1 MISNGMQRREITT
14 LTELAGIA
22 REALGACVQKKT
34 AMVVALTGDLG
45 VGKTAFT
52 KELAKILGVSHE
64 VTSPTFVIMKS
75 YPISTH
81 PFFKT
86 LTHIDAYR
94 IESED
99 EIRVLG
105 FAELLKDP
113 TQLIC
118 IEWPEKIQNN
128 IPSDALTISFTLE
141 KDIRTITY
149 EF

>member
-1 MISNGMQRREITT
+1 MQRREITT
-14 LTELAGIA
+14 LTELADIA
-22 REALGACVQKKT
+22 REVLASCVQKET
-34 AMVVALTGDLG
+34 ATVIALTGDLG

-75 YPISTH
+75 YSISTH

-99 EIRVLG
+99 EVRVLG

-118 IEWPEKIQNN
+118 IEWPEKIKNSM
-128 IPSDALTISFTLE
+128 PTDARTLSFILE
-141 KDIRTITY
+141 RGTRTITY

>member
-1 MISNGMQRREITT
+1 MHTKEIPT
-14 LTELAGIA
+14 LKELAEIA
-22 REALGACVQKKT
+22 REALDACVQKET
-34 AMVVALTGDLG
+34 ATVITLAGDLG

-118 IEWPEKIQNN
+118 IEWPEKIQNSV
-128 IPSDALTISFTLE
+128 PTDALTISFTLL

>member
-1 MISNGMQRREITT
+1 MQRREITT
-14 LTELAGIA
+14 LAELADIA
-22 REALGACVQKKT
+22 REVLASCVQKET
-34 AMVVALTGDLG
+34 ATVIALTGDLG

-52 KELAKILGVSHE
+52 KEFAKLLGVSHE

-75 YPISTH
+75 YPIANH

-105 FAELLKDP
+105 FAELLNDP

-118 IEWPEKIQNN
+118 IEWPEKIQNS
-128 IPSDALTISFTLE
+128 IPADARTISFTFC

-149 EF
+149 EL

>member
-1 MISNGMQRREITT
+1 MKTVHVRT
-14 LTELAGIA
+14 LPELADIA
-22 REALGACVQKKT
+22 RETLSSCTQKDT
-34 AMVVALTGDLG
+34 ATVIALTGDLG

-52 KELAKILGVSHE
+52 KELAKLLGVSHE

-75 YPISTH
+75 YPIPSH

-118 IEWPEKIQNN
+118 IEWPEKIQNS
-128 IPSDALTISFTLE
+128 IPTDALTISFTLLQ
-141 KDIRTITY
+141 DVRTVTY

>member
-1 MISNGMQRREITT
+1 MQRREITT
-14 LTELAGIA
+14 LTELADIA
-22 REALGACVQKKT
+22 REMLASCVQKET
-34 AMVVALTGDLG
+34 ATVIALTGDLG

-52 KELAKILGVSHE
+52 KEFAKLLGVSHE
-64 VTSPTFVIMKS
+64 VTSPTFVIVKS
-75 YPISTH
+75 YPIANH

-99 EIRVLG
+99 EMRVLG
-105 FAELLKDP
+105 FVELLNDP

-118 IEWPEKIQNN
+118 IEWPEKIQNS
-128 IPSDALTISFTLE
+128 IPADARTISFTLC

-149 EF
+149 EL

>member
-1 MISNGMQRREITT
+1 MA
-14 LTELAGIA
+14 ELADIA
-22 REALGACVQKKT
+22 REVLASCAQKET
-34 AMVVALTGDLG
+34 ATVIALTGDLG

-52 KELAKILGVSHE
+52 KELAKLLGVTHE

-75 YPISTH
+75 YPVSTH
-81 PFFKT
+81 SFFKT

-105 FAELLKDP
+105 FSELLKDP

-118 IEWPEKIQNN
+118 IEWPEKIQNSV
-128 IPSDALTISFTLE
+128 PTDALTISFTLL

>member
-1 MISNGMQRREITT
+1 MQRREIRT
-14 LTELAGIA
+14 LSELADIA
-22 REALGACVQKKT
+22 REVLTACVQKDRAT
-34 AMVVALTGDLG
+34 VIALAGDLG

-81 PFFKT
+81 PFLKT

-105 FAELLKDP
+105 FAELLEDP
-113 TQLIC
+113 AQLIC
-118 IEWPEKIQNN
+118 IEWPEKIQNS
-128 IPSDALTISFTLE
+128 IPTDALTISFTLL